1 MRRRANQVH
10 TRESFPAPRPGGYA
24 RPLFNARGWTMAEA
38 LAVIALVA
46 VVLLIGA
53 VSVYAGK
60 RAAELRQC
68 QDQMHALQAELQNY
82 YAQHSHQYPADQ
94 TAFNQF
100 LQDRTYFP
108 SGEPHCPWDAAKA
121 THYTYQYNPAVN
133 SSAEGIKILCP
144 VPKSD
149 HGSVP

>member
-1 MRRRANQVH
+1 
-10 TRESFPAPRPGGYA
+10 
-24 RPLFNARGWTMAEA
+24 MAEA
-38 LAVIALVA
+38 LAVIALIA

-53 VSVYAGK
+53 VSVYAGR
-60 RAAELRQC
+60 RAAELRTC
-68 QDQMHALQAELQNY
+68 QDQMHAIQAELQNY
-82 YAQHSHQYPADQ
+82 YARNSRQYPADQ

-100 LQDRTYFP
+100 LQNRTYFS
-108 SGEPHCPWDAAKA
+108 SGEPHCPWDEAKA

-144 VPKSD
+144 VPKSG